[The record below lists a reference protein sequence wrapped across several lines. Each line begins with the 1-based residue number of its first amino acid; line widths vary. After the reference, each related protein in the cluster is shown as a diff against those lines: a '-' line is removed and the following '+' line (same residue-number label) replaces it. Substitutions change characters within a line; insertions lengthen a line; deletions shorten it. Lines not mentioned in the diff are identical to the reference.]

1 MRIQLHIDRL
11 VLDGLPVDWAS
22 GPAVK
27 AAVEAELTRLLSKG
41 SLATE
46 LASGIAVPALRGGS
60 INVADKVKP
69 TALGRDIA
77 GAVYRGIRR

>member
-27 AAVEAELTRLLSKG
+27 AAVELTRLLSKG